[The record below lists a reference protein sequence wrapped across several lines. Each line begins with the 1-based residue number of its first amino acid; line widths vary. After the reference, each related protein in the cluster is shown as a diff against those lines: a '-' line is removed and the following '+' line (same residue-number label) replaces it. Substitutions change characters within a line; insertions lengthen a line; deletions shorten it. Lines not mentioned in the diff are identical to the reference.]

1 MIRVAKTAGFCFGV
15 NRAVETVYKL
25 LDEDKTVCTLGPI
38 IHNPQ
43 LVEELGRKGVRIIDA
58 PEDAKAGETVVIRS
72 HGVPPEVIEKLKA
85 LGVDYKDA
93 TCPYVQKIHRLVSDG
108 EREGR
113 RVMLAGDA
121 KHPEVEGILGCRK
134 RRTAP
139 SKRAKNSKIYSKMS
153 LNLPKCPFFFVN
165 RPLLT

>member
-72 HGVPPEVIEKLKA
+72 HGVPPEVIEKLKV

-108 EREGR
+108 ERESR
-113 RVMLAGDA
+113 D
-121 KHPEVEGILGCRK
+121 RK
-134 RRTAP
+134 
-139 SKRAKNSKIYSKMS
+139 S
-153 LNLPKCPFFFVN
+153 VV
-165 RPLLT
+165 

>member
-58 PEDAKAGETVVIRS
+58 PEDAKARETVVIRS

-85 LGVDYKDA
+85 FGVDYKDA

-108 EREGR
+108 ERE
-113 RVMLAGDA
+113 AGA
-121 KHPEVEGILGCRK
+121 
-134 RRTAP
+134 
-139 SKRAKNSKIYSKMS
+139 
-153 LNLPKCPFFFVN
+153 
-165 RPLLT
+165 

>member
-1 MIRVAKTAGFCFGV
+1 MIRVAKTAGFSFGV

-25 LDEDKTVCTLGPI
+25 LDDDKTVCTLGPI

-121 KHPEVEGILGCRK
+121 KHPGGGGRTRLLQNAVPHLQNA
-134 RRTAP
+134 RRTRK
-139 SKRAKNSKIYSKMS
+139 SIQK
-153 LNLPKCPFFFVN
+153 
-165 RPLLT
+165 

>member
-58 PEDAKAGETVVIRS
+58 PEDAKAGETVTIKKITGRDELRRHLAEMGFVVDDDVTVVNEMAGNLIVQVKDSR
-72 HGVPPEVIEKLKA
+72 VA
-85 LGVDYKDA
+85 LNKDMA
-93 TCPYVQKIHRLVSDG
+93 NR
-108 EREGR
+108 
-113 RVMLAGDA
+113 
-121 KHPEVEGILGCRK
+121 ILF
-134 RRTAP
+134 
-139 SKRAKNSKIYSKMS
+139 N
-153 LNLPKCPFFFVN
+153 
-165 RPLLT
+165 

>member
-93 TCPYVQKIHRLVSDG
+93 TCPYVQKIHRHCFRRRARGQARDA
-108 EREGR
+108 GR
-113 RVMLAGDA
+113 RCKTPGGGGHTRLLQNAVPYLQNA
-121 KHPEVEGILGCRK
+121 
-134 RRTAP
+134 RRTRK
-139 SKRAKNSKIYSKMS
+139 SIQK
-153 LNLPKCPFFFVN
+153 
-165 RPLLT
+165 

>member
-1 MIRVAKTAGFCFGV
+1 M
-15 NRAVETVYKL
+15 
-25 LDEDKTVCTLGPI
+25 
-38 IHNPQ
+38 
-43 LVEELGRKGVRIIDA
+43 RIIDA

-113 RVMLAGDA
+113 CVMLAGDA
-121 KHPEVEGILGCRK
+121 KHPEVGGHTRLLQNAVPHLQNA
-134 RRTAP
+134 RRTRK
-139 SKRAKNSKIYSKMS
+139 SIQK
-153 LNLPKCPFFFVN
+153 
-165 RPLLT
+165 